1 MINIFIKNELLIS
14 YFFLISLLI
23 IIIAIIFGYIYS
35 SYKNNKK
42 PKIIGVICD
51 YSSNKNN
58 EYNYSFQPVHILR
71 EQYINN
77 LSKTCSEFNVVFI
90 IIPIDMNQIDKLI
103 KIVDGVI
110 FTGGQDVD
118 SKYYNQIRNPKNNE
132 DSIERTEFEIK
143 FLEKLLN
150 EKKAIL
156 GICRGMQLINIA
168 LGGDIIQDIP
178 SLIKT
183 DINHKAVKNGIGYLE
198 KVHTVK
204 TNENSLIRKITN
216 KKEFWVNSN
225 HHQAIGKL
233 GKNLI
238 VTGISPKDN
247 IIEVIEFKDY
257 PNFFLGVQWHPEF
270 TFTEEDKIIF
280 QYFCKNL

>member
-1 MINIFIKNELLIS
+1 MINIFTKNELLIS
-14 YFFLISLLI
+14 YFFLISPLI

-42 PKIIGVICD
+42 PKIIEVICD